1 MIFYYIQSNE
11 ILRIINEIKCIFSLV
26 KYKFYIFT
34 SENIKHIFTTL
45 SSEKYK
51 IWIFF
56 LIYINVFIT
65 RDENFYGIH

>member
-1 MIFYYIQSNE
+1 M
-11 ILRIINEIKCIFSLV
+11 

-34 SENIKHIFTTL
+34 SENIKTYIFTPL

-51 IWIFF
+51 IWIYFF

-65 RDENFYGIH
+65 RDEKFYGIHWKRVNFLFILFLHANARFWRHI